1 MRPPLHPPSAI
12 PKTEDEEVNQ
22 ELIAI
27 RLFGCDG
34 GDGGDYSG
42 CPQGIAKR
50 GNYGSF
56 LQDDWDTIYK
66 MSEFAPLLAL
76 LSR

>member
-1 MRPPLHPPSAI
+1 MRPALQPLVHPDAGRYR
-12 PKTEDEEVNQ
+12 
-22 ELIAI
+22 ELNEI
-27 RLFGCDG
+27 RLFDCAG
-34 GDGGDYSG
+34 GDGEHSG

-66 MSEFAPLLAL
+66 MSE
-76 LSR
+76 SRSS